1 LVHVKYVIH
10 ALDSWQAFRNLWT
23 VAADNRRRRVE
34 QENVMYA
41 VAGVSGNTGAA
52 VARALQAAG
61 EPVRV
66 IVRRA
71 EAGEAW
77 QTRGAE
83 VAVANLADRVA
94 LTAALRGTK
103 GAYLLNPPRYDV
115 ADPFTEADK
124 VGAAFA
130 YAIDAS
136 GTGRAV
142 LLSSVG
148 GHLTAGT
155 GIIGT
160 THRVE
165 EALAEVKTPV
175 AILRARY
182 FFENWAH
189 VLGAARGNGVLPS
202 FLAPADHRVPMV
214 LVADIAATVVEL
226 LRGTPW
232 TGRKVIE
239 LASFEASPQEVAAA
253 IGTALDKPVA
263 PVVAPHEQWAEI
275 LRGNG
280 FSPEV
285 AAAFVAM
292 YDGINMGIVSPQS
305 GMERRQ
311 GKSSLAQAARSLV
324 QAS

>member
-1 LVHVKYVIH
+1 
-10 ALDSWQAFRNLWT
+10 
-23 VAADNRRRRVE
+23 
-34 QENVMYA
+34 MYA
-41 VAGVSGNTGAA
+41 VAGVSGKTGAA
-52 VARALQAAG
+52 VARALQAVG

-66 IVRRA
+66 IVRRV
-71 EAGEAW
+71 EAGEVWEA
-77 QTRGAE
+77 RGAE
-83 VAVANLADRVA
+83 VAVVDLTDRAA

-115 ADPFTEADK
+115 ADPFAEADK
-124 VGAAFA
+124 VGAALA
-130 YAIDAS
+130 HAIDAS
-136 GTGRAV
+136 GTGRVV

-165 EALAEVKTPV
+165 EALADTKTPV
-175 AILRARY
+175 AVLRARY

-189 VLGAARGNGVLPS
+189 VLGAARGDGVLPS
-202 FLAPADHRVPMV
+202 FLAPADRRVPMV
-214 LVADIAATVVEL
+214 PVADIASAVAEL
-226 LRGTPW
+226 LRGAPW
-232 TGRKVIE
+232 TGRKVVE
-239 LASFEASPQEVAAA
+239 LASFEASPLEVAAA
-253 IGTALDKPVA
+253 VGAALDKPVA
-263 PVVAPHEQWAEI
+263 PVIAPHEQWAGI

-292 YDGINMGIVSPQS
+292 YDGINAGIVSPQS
-305 GMERRQ
+305 GIERRQ
-311 GKSSLAQAARSLV
+311 GKSSLTQAARNLV